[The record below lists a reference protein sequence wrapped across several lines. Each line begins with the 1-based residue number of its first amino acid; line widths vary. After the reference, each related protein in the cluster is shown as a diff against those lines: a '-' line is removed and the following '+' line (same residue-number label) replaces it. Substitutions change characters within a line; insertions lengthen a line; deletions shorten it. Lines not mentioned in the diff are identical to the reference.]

1 MAQLRIAVY
10 GRHST
15 IFQNPESSDDQVRS
29 CFPLVE
35 RLGGVVVCSYTDP
48 EISGYRRDRP
58 GLQAL
63 LEQVRNDEIDVVVCE
78 AIDRIARDGED
89 IAWLGKKLKFNNVRL
104 HTLTEGEIDEIKFA
118 VAAMMGLIFLK
129 NLQQKTLRG
138 MEAAVTAGRLAGG
151 RVYGYRS
158 VEGKNGKGEPL
169 KGLLEV
175 DPETAPVVRRI
186 YADFAAGKSAYQIA
200 VALNEEG
207 VPSPSGRK
215 WNQSTIRGD
224 PKKHVGIL
232 HNPLYRGELVWGRR
246 EWRRDPDSDKRE
258 RRYRLRD
265 PSHWVRVDVPDL
277 RIIDPELGRRVQA
290 EVKRRS
296 NPALSNSQG
305 QTRKKHLLS
314 GLIRCGACGASYV
327 INGKDY
333 YRCAGKREGKC
344 DSDISIRKSVIE
356 EAALRVIQTQLM
368 TAELAE
374 LFAQE
379 FKREVE
385 RLRLTGNS
393 EVERVRDRL
402 ADVEAEI
409 RNLAANFTKGVVSPT
424 LVTMLSEREAEKEK
438 LTERLRHF
446 ESARRADVLPHP
458 ALLERY
464 AAKVEK
470 AREALSDPSV
480 RQEASEALRSLID
493 AITIYADD
501 AQTYADIVG
510 DVRKIIEF
518 ASDDGRRP
526 AGAPSSIAV
535 VAGARFAHKHT
546 LQIAA

>member
-1 MAQLRIAVY
+1 MADPRVAIY

-15 IFQNPESSDDQVRS
+15 IFQKPESSEDQVRS
-29 CFPLVE
+29 CYPLVE
-35 RLGGVVVCSYTDP
+35 RLGGTVVQAYTDP

-58 GLQAL
+58 GLQSL
-63 LEQVRNDEIDVVVCE
+63 LKSIRNNEIDIVVCE

-89 IAWLGKKLKFNNVRL
+89 IAWLGKLLSYNKVRL
-104 HTLTEGEIDEIKFA
+104 YTLTEGEIDEIKFA
-118 VAAMMGLIFLK
+118 VASMMGSIFLK

-138 MEAAVTAGRLAGG
+138 MEAAVAAGRMAGG

-158 VEGKNGKGEPL
+158 VEKKNAKGEPI
-169 KGLLEV
+169 KGVLEI
-175 DPETAPVVRRI
+175 DPVTAPVVQRI
-186 YADFAAGKSAYQIA
+186 YQDFAAGRSAYQIA
-200 VALNEEG
+200 VALNEDG
-207 VPSPSGRK
+207 IPSPSGKK

-232 HNPLYRGELVWGRR
+232 HNPLYRGELIWGRR
-246 EWRRDPDSDKRE
+246 EWRRDPESDKRQ

-265 PSHWVRVDVPDL
+265 PSSWVRVDVSEL
-277 RIIDPELGRRVQA
+277 RIIDPELVRRTQA
-290 EVKRRS
+290 EVRRRA

-344 DSDISIRKSVIE
+344 NSDISIRKSVVE

-374 LFAQE
+374 LFAKE

-385 RLRLTGNS
+385 RLRSTGDS
-393 EVERVRDRL
+393 EVQLVRNRL
-402 ADVEAEI
+402 SDVETEI
-409 RNLAANFTKGVVSPT
+409 RNLAANFTQGIVSPT
-424 LVTMLSEREAEKEK
+424 LVAMLAEREAEKEK
-438 LTERLRHF
+438 LTERLRHLD
-446 ESARRADVLPHP
+446 SARRADVLPHP

-464 AAKVEK
+464 TAKVNK
-470 AREALSDPSV
+470 AREALSDPTV

-493 AITIYADD
+493 TITIHADD
-501 AQTYADIVG
+501 DKTFADIVG
-510 DVRKIIEF
+510 DAGKIIEF
-518 ASDDGRRP
+518 AADEGRRP
-526 AGAPSSIAV
+526 SGGPSSIAV
-535 VAGARFAHKHT
+535 VAGVGFEPTTFR
-546 LQIAA
+546 L